1 MVTGK
6 SFSSGDLSPASTH
19 LPKGPGSV
27 AGSIFGGYFFHSMTP
42 HRQIGHWF
50 AHAATGFAVTD
61 VHGNVVD
68 ANEALA
74 RIVDRTPAEISA
86 ANLFELTHPEDRA
99 RHRNMLEQLLASQ
112 IPGFVIEKRYL
123 RRDGSPVWV
132 RNSVSLVNDEE
143 NERHLISICEDISQH
158 KRAEQAL
165 EKQEQMAAIGR
176 LTSSIIHEINNPL
189 EAVLNLIFLAQ
200 RAPSLNDAMPYLR
213 DAEDELGRASEITTQ
228 GLQFHRQSSSPTS
241 ANVIYIMQ
249 SALALFKEKFRT
261 ARVGVELETE
271 DAPELVCF
279 AGELRQVF
287 VNLIANGVESM
298 ENGGQI
304 TIRVR
309 PGTDWHTGNRGVR
322 ITIADTG
329 SGMSLETRKRMYD
342 AFYTTKGSGGSGLG
356 LWVTARIVR
365 KHRGHIHVRRRGA
378 AQSGGT
384 VFTLVF
390 PYAGAEGKTAGT
402 HEHAA

>member
-1 MVTGK
+1 
-6 SFSSGDLSPASTH
+6 
-19 LPKGPGSV
+19 
-27 AGSIFGGYFFHSMTP
+27 MTS

-61 VHGNVVD
+61 VQGNVVD

-99 RHRNMLEQLLASQ
+99 RHRSLLEQLLSSQ

-132 RNSVSLVNDEE
+132 RNSVTLVNDDQYKSS
-143 NERHLISICEDISQH
+143 HLISICEDINQH
-158 KRAEQAL
+158 KRAELAL

-189 EAVLNLIFLAQ
+189 EAVLNLLFLAQ
-200 RAPSLNDAMPYLR
+200 RAADLKEAMPYLKG
-213 DAEDELGRASEITTQ
+213 AEEELGRASEITAQ
-228 GLQFHRQSSSPTS
+228 GLQFHRQSSCPTS
-241 ANVIYIMQ
+241 ANVIHIME
-249 SALALFKEKFRT
+249 SALGLFKEKFRT
-261 ARVGVELETE
+261 ARVEVELETE

-298 ENGGQI
+298 GSGGQI

-309 PGTDWHTGNRGVR
+309 PGTDWQTGDRGVR

-329 SGMSLETRKRMYD
+329 SGISLETRKRMYD

-365 KHRGHIHVRRRGA
+365 KHRGHIHVRSRGG
-378 AQSGGT
+378 AQCGGT
-384 VFTLVF
+384 AFTLVF

>member
-1 MVTGK
+1 LP
-6 SFSSGDLSPASTH
+6 GDLRPAWRH
-19 LPKGPGSV
+19 LPKGPRSV
-27 AGSIFGGYFFHSMTP
+27 AGSILGGYFFHSMTS
-42 HRQIGHWF
+42 HRQIGDWF
-50 AHAATGFAVTD
+50 AHASTGFAVTD

-74 RIVDRTPAEISA
+74 RIVDRTPAEIST

-99 RHRNMLEQLLASQ
+99 RHRSMLEQLLASQ

-123 RRDGSPVWV
+123 RRDGSAVWV
-132 RNSVSLVNDEE
+132 RNSVSLINDDHYKSS
-143 NERHLISICEDISQH
+143 HLISICEDISQH

-200 RAPSLNDAMPYLR
+200 RAADLKEAMPYLR
-213 DAEDELGRASEITTQ
+213 DAEEELGRASEITTQ
-228 GLQFHRQSSSPTS
+228 GLQFHRQSSYPTP
-241 ANVIYIMQ
+241 ANVIHIVQ
-249 SALALFKEKFRT
+249 SVLALFKEKFRT
-261 ARVGVELETE
+261 ARVRVELQTD
-271 DAPELVCF
+271 DAPELLCF

-287 VNLIANGVESM
+287 VNLIANAVESM
-298 ENGGQI
+298 ESGGQI

-309 PGTDWHTGNRGVR
+309 PGTDWQTGDRGVR
-322 ITIADTG
+322 ITLADTG
-329 SGMSLETRKRMYD
+329 SGLSLETRKHMYD

-365 KHRGHIHVRRRGA
+365 KHRGHIHVRSRPA
-378 AQSGGT
+378 AQCGGT
-384 VFTLVF
+384 AFTLVF
-390 PYAGAEGKTAGT
+390 PYAGAEGKTAGS